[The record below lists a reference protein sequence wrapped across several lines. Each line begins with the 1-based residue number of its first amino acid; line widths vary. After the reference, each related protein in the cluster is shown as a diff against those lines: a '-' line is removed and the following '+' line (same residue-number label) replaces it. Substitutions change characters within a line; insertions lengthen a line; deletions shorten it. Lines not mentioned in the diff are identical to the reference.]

1 MVSKLECSDVFNPE
15 KREESNQLENIID
28 EVLINFKGINKLG
41 SGFISGVLRRYKE
54 SNEYREFII
63 LLAKGML
70 PEYEKSIIIKIR
82 NILEK
87 KGVKI
92 RYSDFGVWIKE
103 LEKEIPSTEER
114 WGIGRG
120 LPKED

>member
-1 MVSKLECSDVFNPE
+1 
-15 KREESNQLENIID
+15 
-28 EVLINFKGINKLG
+28 
-41 SGFISGVLRRYKE
+41 
-54 SNEYREFII
+54 
-63 LLAKGML
+63 ML

>member
-1 MVSKLECSDVFNPE
+1 MSLKKYKNVYFIGIGGIGISALANILFEKGHTIKGSELIKSKIT
-15 KREESNQLENIID
+15 EN
-28 EVLINFKGINKLG
+28 
-41 SGFISGVLRRYKE
+41 
-54 SNEYREFII
+54 
-63 LLAKGML
+63 
-70 PEYEKSIIIKIR
+70 
-82 NILEK
+82 LEK